1 MFTSCFGV
9 CMCEVYV
16 SILYILFPTSAL
28 GALGVLIMTV
38 SSCTDTHGRARTH
51 QMLQWCVCDAAN
63 DSSRAAVWGHMLSLI
78 TTERSGLALINSTDV
93 TISIPL
99 HKDSTVQYVKNAA
112 VCIQLC
118 TNQESADASQDN
130 TEAQQGRR
138 NVSIVTARWVEMLMF
153 IVELQLWILL
163 SARQDVNIIR
173 SELWGNDGSFYWEVS
188 FSVTGFRKTGRIV
201 VWKSWLWRFVLAPG
215 SREKGPHFSKM
226 HRTQNY
232 AYSIHRETACR
243 EGESL

>member
-99 HKDSTVQYVKNAA
+99 HKDSTVPREKCSCLHPTLHKPGISWCQPGQYRGAA
-112 VCIQLC
+112 GKEKCFYCHCSL
-118 TNQESADASQDN
+118 
-130 TEAQQGRR
+130 GR
-138 NVSIVTARWVEMLMF
+138 NVDVYCWASVMNIVIGSSRRKHHQIW
-153 IVELQLWILL
+153 IVREWWELLL
-163 SARQDVNIIR
+163 
-173 SELWGNDGSFYWEVS
+173 
-188 FSVTGFRKTGRIV
+188 GR
-201 VWKSWLWRFVLAPG
+201 
-215 SREKGPHFSKM
+215 
-226 HRTQNY
+226 
-232 AYSIHRETACR
+232 
-243 EGESL
+243 

>member
-51 QMLQWCVCDAAN
+51 QMLRWCVCDAAN

-99 HKDSTVQYVKNAA
+99 HKDSTLPREKCSCLHPTLHKPGISWCQPGQYKGF
-112 VCIQLC
+112 
-118 TNQESADASQDN
+118 S
-130 TEAQQGRR
+130 
-138 NVSIVTARWVEMLMF
+138 VSIVTARWVEMLMF

-173 SELWGNDGSFYWEVS
+173 SELWGNDGCFYWE
-188 FSVTGFRKTGRIV
+188 
-201 VWKSWLWRFVLAPG
+201 A
-215 SREKGPHFSKM
+215 
-226 HRTQNY
+226 
-232 AYSIHRETACR
+232 
-243 EGESL
+243 SL